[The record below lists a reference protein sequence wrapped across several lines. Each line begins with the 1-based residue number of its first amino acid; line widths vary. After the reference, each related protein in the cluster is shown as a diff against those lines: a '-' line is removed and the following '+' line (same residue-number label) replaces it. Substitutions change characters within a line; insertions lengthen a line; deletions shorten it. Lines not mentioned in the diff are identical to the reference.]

1 VDIKAAKR
9 SPCLAGNDE
18 PPLMTLARFFDA
30 ADHRVSFP
38 LSAQAKV
45 LPRRLDTK

>member
-18 PPLMTLARFFDA
+18 PPLMTLARFSDA
-30 ADHRVSFP
+30 ADHRVSFSVFGSSKGFTP
-38 LSAQAKV
+38 A
-45 LPRRLDTK
+45 P